1 MLDYTTD
8 VRETWEQLDFEVDRV
23 IDAGGDAIVV
33 FWREIGRA
41 SHGHLEVETETAVIF
56 KVRNGRIAE
65 ARGYLDR
72 DEALRAA
79 GLAG

>member
-1 MLDYTTD
+1 MRATYQRRKSTP
-8 VRETWEQLDFEVDRV
+8 VEPRDRV

-41 SHGHLEVETETAVIF
+41 SHGHLEVETETAVMF
-56 KVRNGRIAE
+56 KVRNRRIAE